1 MTTTLV
7 RMFLAAAAL
16 GLAAF
21 SLHSLTTNEVPASNR
36 DALMVALGVILGLS
50 KDVYGFFFGSS
61 KGSEDKTDLL
71 TTPSEPRPVEVVNTD
86 DNPVPVMPDPEFGG
100 KL

>member
-1 MTTTLV
+1 MTTTLT
-7 RMFLAAAAL
+7 RLFLACAAL

-21 SLHSLTTNEVPASNR
+21 ALHSLTTNEVPASNR

-50 KDVYGFFFGSS
+50 KDVYAFFFGSS

-71 TTPSEPRPVEVVNTD
+71 HNAATGKPDDPVTVALDPKPLDLDPASEV
-86 DNPVPVMPDPEFGG
+86 
-100 KL
+100 K